1 MKKRIF
7 TLMLPLL
14 MTGATVSAETLNV
27 FLKNGTVT
35 QIKLE
40 DRPVIRSEGFNMV
53 VTSSTSAFPRMEFPF
68 ISVVKITIDHT
79 PTSIS
84 TPDIQTTSSD
94 EICIYTM
101 NGTLVRRSANGS
113 ISVDGLPQGIYVVRQ
128 GNYSYKISVR

>member
-1 MKKRIF
+1 
-7 TLMLPLL
+7 
-14 MTGATVSAETLNV
+14 
-27 FLKNGTVT
+27 FLKNGNVYS
-35 QIKLE
+35 IKLE
-40 DRPVIRSEGFNMV
+40 DKPVIKAVGFNMV
-53 VTSSTSAFPRMEFPF
+53 VTSSTSAFQQMEFPF

-101 NGTLVRRSANGS
+101 NGTLVRRSSGGS
-113 ISVDGLPQGIYVVRQ
+113 MSVDGLPQGIYVVRQ